1 MMRKD
6 NRLLAIASIMCILA
20 TALMLCF
27 ATENAKSEGPERV
40 TFLFVALAVATMAS
54 AAWCLKTIFRNL
66 RRN

>member
-1 MMRKD
+1 MRKD

-27 ATENAKSEGPERV
+27 ASENAKSDGPERV
-40 TFLFVALAVATMAS
+40 TFLFVALAVATIAS

-66 RRN
+66 RRD

>member
-1 MMRKD
+1 MRKH

-27 ATENAKSEGPERV
+27 ATENAKSDGPERV
-40 TFLFVALAVATMAS
+40 TFLFVALAVATIVS

-66 RRN
+66 RHD

>member
-1 MMRKD
+1 MRKD
-6 NRLLAIASIMCILA
+6 NRLLAIAAIMCILA

-40 TFLFVALAVATMAS
+40 TFLFVALSMATMAS

>member
-6 NRLLAIASIMCILA
+6 NRLLAIAAIMMVLA

-27 ATENAKSEGPERV
+27 ATENAKSDGPERV

-66 RRN
+66 RR

>member
-6 NRLLAIASIMCILA
+6 NRLLAIAAIMMVLA

-40 TFLFVALAVATMAS
+40 TFLFIALAVATIAS

-66 RRN
+66 KHD

>member
-1 MMRKD
+1 MRRD
-6 NRLLAIASIMCILA
+6 NRLLAVASIMCILA

-40 TFLFVALAVATMAS
+40 TFLFVALAVATIAS

-66 RRN
+66 RR

>member
-1 MMRKD
+1 MRKD
-6 NRLLAIASIMCILA
+6 NRLLAIAAIMMVLA

-66 RRN
+66 RQD